1 MRLNLIFLWIV
12 LLAITASA
20 QPRIEIRGVWID
32 RASLVSR
39 AEIRTTMQQL
49 AAANFNIAFVNAW
62 SRGYPLWKSKVFEA
76 ETGVITDPGFADR
89 DVMQECVEEA
99 KAAGIVFMPWPE
111 YGFIG
116 GWSGYFPGTSG
127 KGIIFDRHP
136 EWLAKTKSG
145 DDKFTA
151 PGGFFYWMVQTR
163 PDVQNFL
170 INLMEEL
177 ARNYDVPGIHF
188 DRSRYPQ
195 LDCGYDAY
203 TTQLYQNEHSGAAP
217 PTDPA
222 NTEWV
227 RWRAD
232 KNNLF
237 VAELSKRLKGV
248 NRTQI
253 VSNAPGVY
261 PFSYVNF
268 AQDYPGWVNNKSL
281 DFIVPQIYRKTVAEY
296 EAELNRQMAAVTTLR
311 GFIPGID
318 VTNSNAEELIKMI
331 EVTRQKGLEGVV
343 IWYHKGLLNA
353 NAFEALKATVFAEKS
368 LLPWRHLNPR
378 NSRDVRSR

>member
-12 LLAITASA
+12 LLTITASA
-20 QPRIEIRGVWID
+20 QPRTEIRGVWID
-32 RASLVSR
+32 RASLISR

-76 ETGVITDPGFADR
+76 ETGVITDPGFANR

-177 ARNYDVPGIHF
+177 VRNYEVPGIHF

-281 DFIVPQIYRKTVAEY
+281 DFVVPQIYRKTVAEY

-331 EVTRQKGLEGVV
+331 EVTRRKGLEGVV

-368 LLPWRHLNPR
+368 LLPWRNLNPR
-378 NSRDVRSR
+378 NLRDVRSR